1 MSERMV
7 LDVRGNALVEI
18 DARAKEQEV
27 KRTVFVKRAIATYL
41 ILLKEL
47 DGGDRRRLAIVE
59 GDKIIERFIL
69 P

>member
-7 LDVRGNALVEI
+7 LDMRGTALSEI
-18 DARAKEQEV
+18 NARAKEQEV

-47 DGGDRRRLAIVE
+47 DGGEKRRLASVE
-59 GDKIIERFIL
+59 GDKIIERFVL

>member
-7 LDVRGNALVEI
+7 LDMRGTALSEI
-18 DARAKEQEV
+18 NARAKEQEV

-47 DGGDRRRLAIVE
+47 DGGEKRRLAIVE
-59 GDKIIERFIL
+59 GDKIIERFVL